1 MKYLGFDYDSDH
13 EKKALELVAKMG
25 SQDQSISYETAKK
38 IASVTIDEILN
49 NINATMLYHKDS
61 EALLINKTY
70 WLQVKTAL
78 NTIS

>member
-38 IASVTIDEILN
+38 LVLVAIDEILN
-49 NINATMLYHKDS
+49 NIKATMLYHKDS
-61 EALLINKTY
+61 EVLLINKTY

-78 NTIS
+78 NNIS